1 MNEMKVGNVFLP
13 GLEVLF
19 LVRSGL
25 TSASQP
31 NQSHLLFTQIL
42 GTVLEFIYWYLNVS
56 TCSSCI
62 MQQSESGDSG
72 FRTSRSVVLVT
83 LQGCRQTLSTIGHQH
98 PNVTKNIDVAHKSS
112 YQING
117 F

>member
-1 MNEMKVGNVFLP
+1 MNTYPLAVKLCKMNEMKVGNVFLP

-42 GTVLEFIYWYLNVS
+42 RTVLEIYPDYSLIHI
-56 TCSSCI
+56 TC
-62 MQQSESGDSG
+62 GP
-72 FRTSRSVVLVT
+72 FYFSRSMMLAKK
-83 LQGCRQTLSTIGHQH
+83 CRLNDAGILKLTIFDVGDA
-98 PNVTKNIDVAHKSS
+98 NILR
-112 YQING
+112 
-117 F
+117 

>member
-31 NQSHLLFTQIL
+31 NQSHLLFTQVL
-42 GTVLEFIYWYLNVS
+42 RTVLEIYPDYSLIRI
-56 TCSSCI
+56 TC
-62 MQQSESGDSG
+62 GPLY
-72 FRTSRSVVLVT
+72 FSRSMILAKRCRLNDTGGLKLVT
-83 LQGCRQTLSTIGHQH
+83 IFDVGDANILRYPLKMLQTI
-98 PNVTKNIDVAHKSS
+98 
-112 YQING
+112 
-117 F
+117 

>member
-42 GTVLEFIYWYLNVS
+42 RTVLEIYPDYSLIHITHDPFLAPSSFVGFIDF
-56 TCSSCI
+56 
-62 MQQSESGDSG
+62 GDKWM
-72 FRTSRSVVLVT
+72 LVI
-83 LQGCRQTLSTIGHQH
+83 LSW
-98 PNVTKNIDVAHKSS
+98 
-112 YQING
+112 
-117 F
+117 

>member
-42 GTVLEFIYWYLNVS
+42 GTVLEFIYWYFNVS

-62 MQQSESGDSG
+62 NIALKVRQLGSLDLKISGVGDM
-72 FRTSRSVVLVT
+72 T
-83 LQGCRQTLSTIGHQH
+83 L
-98 PNVTKNIDVAHKSS
+98 
-112 YQING
+112 
-117 F
+117 